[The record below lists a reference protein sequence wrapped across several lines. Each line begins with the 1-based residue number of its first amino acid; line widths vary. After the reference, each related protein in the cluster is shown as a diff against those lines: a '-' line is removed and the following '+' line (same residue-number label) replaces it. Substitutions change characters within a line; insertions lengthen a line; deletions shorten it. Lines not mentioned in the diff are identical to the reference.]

1 MTDGTTYVGLDV
13 HVATIALAVVRD
25 GGEPQDLGVIPN
37 TPTALAKRL
46 RKLGAPATLRVC
58 YEAGPCG
65 YGIARQLAERGI
77 ACTVVV
83 PSLIPVRP
91 GDRVKTDRRDAAKL
105 ARLLRSGDLTAV
117 AVPTPEQEALRDLS
131 RARETA
137 TRDLHRVRQRLV
149 KFLAQ
154 HRIAEP
160 AGHRWTRAWWAW
172 AGALTLP
179 LAPAQVVLED
189 LRSAIAAAQA
199 RLDRLTAAVA
209 AAAAASP
216 QAPVIAALQTLHGIG
231 LITAVGIVAE
241 VGDLTRFARPPQ
253 LMAYAGLVPS
263 EHSSGGRRQRGGIT
277 KTGNGHLRYLRVEA
291 AWHYARP
298 LRVRETMPATAV
310 EAIAHQARARLHRR
324 YFRLLSRGKARQ
336 VAAVAVARE
345 LLGFVWA
352 VAQAVAAAPAPPVAA
367 PLAA

>member
-1 MTDGTTYVGLDV
+1 MFVGLDV
-13 HVATIALAVVRD
+13 HVQTIALAVIRED
-25 GGEPQDLGVIPN
+25 GLAQELGSIPN
-37 TPTALAKRL
+37 TPAALAKRL
-46 RKLGAPATLRVC
+46 RKLGDPAAMRVC

-65 YGIARQLAERGI
+65 YGIFRQLMALGI
-77 ACTVVV
+77 ACTVVA

-117 AVPTPEQEALRDLS
+117 AVPTPEQEALRELS

-137 TRDLHRVRQRLV
+137 VRDLHRVRQRLV

-160 AGHRWTRAWWAW
+160 AAGKRWTKAWWAW
-172 AGALTLP
+172 ACGLMLP
-179 LAPAQVVLED
+179 LPPAQTVLED
-189 LRSAIAAAQA
+189 LRATIATAQE
-199 RLDRLTAAVA
+199 RLDRLTAALTA
-209 AAAAASP
+209 AAGTSA

-231 LITAVGIVAE
+231 PITAVGIVAE
-241 VGDLTRFARPPQ
+241 VGDLTRFDRPPQ

-263 EHSSGGRRQRGGIT
+263 EHSSGGRQARGGIT
-277 KTGNGHLRYLRVEA
+277 KTGNRHLRYLLVEA

-298 LRVRETMPATAV
+298 LRLTEASAATPV
-310 EAIAHQARARLHRR
+310 GAIAHQARARLHRR
-324 YFRLLSRGKARQ
+324 YFRLLSRGKAKQ
-336 VAAVAVARE
+336 VAIVAIARE

-352 VAQAVAAAPAPPVAA
+352 VAHAVAAAPGQTNVL
-367 PLAA
+367 LAA